1 MVDGIDISRE
11 DAEKQIVPDD
21 LNSLA
26 VGSYII
32 PNPNR
37 RRTYGYLLIFTSIS
51 SYVLFDL
58 TNWLSVL
65 YGSLLVFLFGIF
77 VLLIDNAVN
86 IKQSDVI
93 SHIMK
98 HVPNSIGYYSIALT
112 FSFFK
117 QIRFLKPIWTVI
129 VYDHENPPKQKTIVE
144 IDAANGD
151 LVSETYTES
160 IKNA

>member
-51 SYVLFDL
+51 STY
-58 TNWLSVL
+58 
-65 YGSLLVFLFGIF
+65 Y
-77 VLLIDNAVN
+77 LI
-86 IKQSDVI
+86 
-93 SHIMK
+93 
-98 HVPNSIGYYSIALT
+98 
-112 FSFFK
+112 
-117 QIRFLKPIWTVI
+117 
-129 VYDHENPPKQKTIVE
+129 
-144 IDAANGD
+144 
-151 LVSETYTES
+151 
-160 IKNA
+160 

>member
-11 DAEKQIVPDD
+11 DAQKQVVPDD

-37 RRTYGYLLIFTSIS
+37 RRNYGYLLVFTSII
-51 SYVLFDL
+51 SYFLFNL
-58 TNWLSVL
+58 TDWLSVA
-65 YGSLLVFLFGIF
+65 YGSLLVFATGVSILF
-77 VLLIDNAVN
+77 IDNSVK

-93 SHIMK
+93 KNIIK
-98 HVPNSIGYYSIALT
+98 HVPHSIGYYSIALT
-112 FSFFK
+112 FAFYKKF
-117 QIRFLKPIWTVI
+117 RFLKPIWTVI
-129 VYDHENPPKQKTIVE
+129 VYDHENPPTEKTIVE
-144 IDAANGD
+144 IDASNGD